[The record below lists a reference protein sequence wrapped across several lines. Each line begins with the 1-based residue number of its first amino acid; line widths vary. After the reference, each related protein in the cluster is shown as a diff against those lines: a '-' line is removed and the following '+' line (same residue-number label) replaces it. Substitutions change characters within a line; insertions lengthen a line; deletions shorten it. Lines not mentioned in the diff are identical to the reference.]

1 MKTTKMI
8 LMSVSVI
15 MIITTNMFGD
25 EYANIYPEKIIQQQP
40 RMIQQQKQQRCRL
53 PANQCLNQRVNQQR
67 YNNRNRYARYA
78 KETHKTLNKTIVDL
92 ADRLFSSSRIRNTNM
107 SDIAITSFVDLD
119 KFNKTTHFGRTISES
134 FFDELFVRGFNVTD
148 FRGQNSLS
156 VNANG
161 EYFIT
166 RDVEKLNKN
175 IMNQYILV
183 GTYSKFEDSISINA
197 RIMDNSNGRIVASA
211 RSYYHSTD
219 CKILENCVEKKPRKL
234 AIVTDGCSTVIGC
247 PKSCPNGICGAKY
260 EIKRNITKLVDDNK
274 DVNSDIQKKI
284 SHTYNKPSVNKNSM
298 TTISLIK

>member
-1 MKTTKMI
+1 MKTTKII

-25 EYANIYPEKIIQQQP
+25 EYANIYPEKVIQQQP
-40 RMIQQQKQQRCRL
+40 RTIQHQAKQVHNQQPRKY
-53 PANQCLNQRVNQQR
+53 NQRKSN
-67 YNNRNRYARYA
+67 YSRYA
-78 KETHKTLNKTIVDL
+78 KQTHKTLNKTIVDL

-119 KFNKTTHFGRTISES
+119 QFNKTTHFGRTISES

-166 RDVEKLNKN
+166 RNVEKLSKN
-175 IMNQYILV
+175 IMNQYVLV

-219 CKILENCVEKKPRKL
+219 CKILENCIEKKPRKL

-247 PKSCPNGICGAKY
+247 PKSCPNGICGTEY
-260 EIKRNITKLVDDNK
+260 DIKRNITKLVDDNK
-274 DVNSDIQKKI
+274 DVNSDIQKEI
-284 SHTYNKPSVNKNSM
+284 SHTYNKPSVNNNSM